1 MTFRVKLTDW
11 IKANPGL
18 TPTHPVWVETTFGNR
33 KMVVGDFLEFIDEQ
47 LLNNFTKQVM
57 IKSKVLYKIKGPI
70 DTAEIELPISYL
82 MEKETIRDKK
92 IYDICQ

>member
-57 IKSKVLYKIKGPI
+57 IKSKVLYKNTPP
-70 DTAEIELPISYL
+70 LPHFQ
-82 MEKETIRDKK
+82 R
-92 IYDICQ
+92 